1 MQYLLKINNLIK
13 ILIIVFSFSLGY
25 SQNQK
30 LYKYEKK
37 LTHPSYVAQEFSIL
51 NEIDNITLSGTLVY
65 KNNNYKKIVIIVPGS
80 GQDKRNSH
88 YKLAENLIDSGVAIF
103 RYDDRGVG
111 ESGGKFNSGISGFE
125 NDLSSVLKYFRNKE
139 AGFDKKKIGVIGH
152 SLGGH
157 IALKSFQDGR
167 IADFYVFLATPGE
180 AKGTFFE
187 YQSQIEPYVK
197 RYKVK
202 NESPGETFRLIQIIN
217 TIIADN
223 SLLEVKKIRKKIK
236 AYFKSEGIKR
246 HNRMYTTGWYI
257 DMAKQDFSTVL
268 KAINQPALWV
278 FAKYDSKI
286 DSDREKLFLENI
298 KNPKFNI
305 QYFDDFNHYFFN
317 GNRQLYDM
325 DDEVLKTIS
334 SWISKQ

>member
-30 LYKYEKK
+30 LYKHEKK

-65 KNNNYKKIVIIVPGS
+65 KNNNYKKVVIIVPGS

-202 NESPGETFRLIQIIN
+202 NESPGETFKLIQIIN

-246 HNRMYTTGWYI
+246 HNRMYTTGWYC
-257 DMAKQDFSTVL
+257 
-268 KAINQPALWV
+268 
-278 FAKYDSKI
+278 
-286 DSDREKLFLENI
+286 KLPLI
-298 KNPKFNI
+298 
-305 QYFDDFNHYFFN
+305 
-317 GNRQLYDM
+317 R
-325 DDEVLKTIS
+325 TA
-334 SWISKQ
+334 